1 MNKKKVF
8 SYLFIG
14 LLTVGATGTVTS
26 CKDYDDDIN
35 NLQGQIKANADKIA
49 EIEKLIKGG
58 SVITNVAQSET
69 GVTVTLS
76 DGKSFNL
83 TNGRDGAQGIQGEPG
98 KPGTAWT
105 IGEDGYWYCDG
116 KPTKNLARG
125 PQGEKG
131 EQGEQGVPGAAAS
144 VEYYVPN
151 PETHHFD
158 IYKDGKF
165 VKDSGI
171 SFVSDQSGTI
181 TATLDNARKNLIL
194 SGLTGYSDDV
204 VISLTGNLTSLV
216 FMPKLYMDGI
226 ETVNYPY
233 LTGTTL
239 VKKAPTGLKNYQGK
253 AVGGDIT
260 DYQSNR
266 LPHEQNNV
274 SGEGKFVYGPTW
286 TVQYHMNP
294 ANANTEY
301 ADVVGYNVLEPEVM
315 YVKTRA
321 EKNPA
326 EVLGVTSPEK
336 KDNGAAAFLNSNG
349 ILTAGLKI
357 AHPDLLNPTPTSTTY
372 QKDNTIAL
380 QVKSKDNKLATEDA
394 TVTSDYALLN
404 PLKAELEAIVWAQ
417 KPMYGEMDA
426 EKRTQTGDEMGIVDK
441 NAQVHVWDSPKEAL
455 ADERGAA
462 LELYYNGE
470 IDLSSYLALHMQE
483 QDYKSL
489 TKESQLKTLKYGD
502 EREWGLHY
510 EFNLVDYNVDGNKT
524 GDSKFATWKDQANGV
539 LKANNVDEN
548 GNPAKDN
555 RAAIGREPL
564 VQVLVKNAN
573 GDVVL
578 DGYILLH
585 ITEKAPEDKI
595 TELTAYPDGKGVFDL
610 CNAVDGLSTNWSQFN
625 KYMLTDLLKGTT
637 KEEFDAM
644 YEPEVLQKNVSTD
657 AQGNPIDKL
666 TLYKKNADGSYTE
679 DELGDLFY
687 SANTLGTTNHTWT
700 WTLSPEE
707 VENLTHHAKTTPVE
721 ATRYFRYVLKQA
733 VVGTKIA
740 EYKYIY
746 VKVTTDLTRKANTA
760 IALKE
765 KINNYWY
772 NETTGA
778 DDGWSAIV
786 NDVHEPIDGGNIDN
800 FNNSIAATFKGNA
813 PQITNTYK
821 YYFVPEDIEITAQNG
836 KKYTITAGD
845 AARHT
850 NGAYNHLYDKYVADH
865 TDKYNKATLTEDLN
879 ACAIDYGKGAF
890 YNDKLYA
897 VYNGIY
903 TQIASLD
910 QKTGELKLINNQP
923 AKDVLNAIGY
933 EKNHANIAKEL
944 RTYVG
949 VIASND
955 CGVAVPV
962 SDGTFLA
969 SWQRPINL
977 NPLEQKEAVD
987 AKTNGNVIYLSDIVK
1002 LFDWRG
1008 ESMEGANKWF
1018 WAYYG
1023 VNAITVNVDPAAVQT
1038 DMHHAGK
1045 FEALKNVTELAELY
1059 TYGVNANGVNG
1070 TINKGTHKFT
1080 FDLSYYNA
1088 ASKNAD
1094 LLKYIEANKGMFGA
1108 IYYKNNGENV
1118 TDFTLKIPVTISYTW
1133 GDFYDTLVVKVVRTQ
1148 GN

>member
-1 MNKKKVF
+1 
-8 SYLFIG
+8 
-14 LLTVGATGTVTS
+14 
-26 CKDYDDDIN
+26 
-35 NLQGQIKANADKIA
+35 
-49 EIEKLIKGG
+49 
-58 SVITNVAQSET
+58 
-69 GVTVTLS
+69 
-76 DGKSFNL
+76 
-83 TNGRDGAQGIQGEPG
+83 
-98 KPGTAWT
+98 
-105 IGEDGYWYCDG
+105 
-116 KPTKNLARG
+116 
-125 PQGEKG
+125 
-131 EQGEQGVPGAAAS
+131 
-144 VEYYVPN
+144 
-151 PETHHFD
+151 
-158 IYKDGKF
+158 
-165 VKDSGI
+165 
-171 SFVSDQSGTI
+171 
-181 TATLDNARKNLIL
+181 
-194 SGLTGYSDDV
+194 
-204 VISLTGNLTSLV
+204 
-216 FMPKLYMDGI
+216 
-226 ETVNYPY
+226 
-233 LTGTTL
+233 
-239 VKKAPTGLKNYQGK
+239 
-253 AVGGDIT
+253 
-260 DYQSNR
+260 
-266 LPHEQNNV
+266 
-274 SGEGKFVYGPTW
+274 
-286 TVQYHMNP
+286 MNP
-294 ANANTEY
+294 ANANTKY
-301 ADVVGYNVLEPEVM
+301 ADVVGYNVLEPEVQ
-315 YVKTRA
+315 YVKSRAAA
-321 EKNPA
+321 EK
-326 EVLGVTSPEK
+326 LGVTSPEK
-336 KDNGAAAFLNSNG
+336 KDNGTYAFMNDNG

-357 AHPDLLNPTPTSTTY
+357 EHPELLNPTPTSSTY

-380 QVKSKDNKLATEDA
+380 QVKSKDNKLATKDA
-394 TVTSDYALLN
+394 IITSDYALLN
-404 PLKAELEAIVWAQ
+404 PLQAKLEAIIWSQ

-426 EKRTQTGDEMGIVDK
+426 TKRTQTGDEKGLVDK
-441 NAQVHVWDSPKEAL
+441 NAQIHVWDSPAEAL
-455 ADERGAA
+455 KDSRGAA

-483 QDYKSL
+483 QDYTTL
-489 TKESQLKTLKYGD
+489 NKEFKLKTLNYGE

-510 EFNLVDYNVDGNKT
+510 EFNLVDYSVDGNKT
-524 GDSKFATWKDQANGV
+524 GDSKYATWKDQANGV

-585 ITEKAPEDKI
+585 ITEKAPEDKVA
-595 TELTAYPDGKGVFDL
+595 ELTAYPDGKGVFDL

-625 KYMLTDLLKGTT
+625 KYMLTDLLNGTT
-637 KEEFDAM
+637 KDEFDAM
-644 YEPEVLQKNVSTD
+644 YEPETLQKNVSND
-657 AQGNPIDKL
+657 AQGNPIDQLK
-666 TLYKKNADGSYTE
+666 LYKKNADGTYTE

-687 SANTLGTTNHTWT
+687 SANTQGTTNHTWT

-733 VVGTKIA
+733 VVGKKIA

-786 NDVHEPIDGGNIDN
+786 NDVHEPIDGGNIN
-800 FNNSIAATFKGNA
+800 LFNNSIAATFKGNA
-813 PQITNTYK
+813 PQIKNTYK

-845 AARHT
+845 ANRHT
-850 NGAYNHLYDKYVADH
+850 SGAYNHLYDKYVKDH

-897 VYNGIY
+897 EYNGIY

-910 QKTGELKLINNQP
+910 QKTGELKLINSQP

-933 EKNHANIAKEL
+933 EKDHANIAKEL

-1008 ESMEGANKWF
+1008 QSMEGANKWF

-1023 VNAITVNVDPAAVQT
+1023 VNAITVNVNPADVLT

-1059 TYGVNANGVNG
+1059 TYDGQK
-1070 TINKGTHKFT
+1070 TIGKGSHKFT
-1080 FDLSYYNA
+1080 FDLSQYDA

-1094 LLKYIEANKGMFGA
+1094 LLKYIEANKGVFGA

>member
-1 MNKKKVF
+1 MFGSLIV
-8 SYLFIG
+8 
-14 LLTVGATGTVTS
+14 ATGALTS

-35 NLQGQIKANADKIA
+35 NLQEQITANANKIA

-58 SVITNVAQSET
+58 SVITNVAQSDN

-83 TNGRDGAQGIQGEPG
+83 TNGKDGADG

-105 IGEDGYWYCDG
+105 IGSDGYWYKDG
-116 KPTKNLARG
+116 EKTTYYALGTK
-125 PQGEKG
+125 GEKG
-131 EQGEQGVPGAAAS
+131 EKGDPGTSAAS

-151 PETHHFD
+151 AQTHKFE
-158 IYKDGKF
+158 IWKDGKK
-165 VKDSGI
+165 VKDTDI
-171 SFVSDQSGTI
+171 SFADTSNGGI
-181 TATLDNARKNLIL
+181 TGTLDTNAKNLIL
-194 SGLTGYSDDV
+194 SGLTGYSEDV
-204 VISLTGNLTSLV
+204 VISLTGDLTSLV
-216 FMPKLYMDGI
+216 FMPKLYLDGI

-239 VKKAPTGLKNYQGK
+239 VKKVPTGIKNHQGK

-260 DYQSNR
+260 DYQSNK
-266 LPHEQNNV
+266 LPNEKV
-274 SGEGKFVYGPTW
+274 SVTGEKDFIYGPTW

-301 ADVVGYNVLEPEVM
+301 ADVVGYNVLEPEVQ
-315 YVKTRA
+315 YVKSRAAA
-321 EKNPA
+321 EK
-326 EVLGVTSPEK
+326 LGVTSPEK
-336 KDNGAAAFLNSNG
+336 KDNGANAFLNDNG
-349 ILTAGLKI
+349 ILTAGIKI
-357 AHPDLLNPTPTSTTY
+357 AHPELLNENPTSSTY
-372 QKDNTIAL
+372 QKDNTVAL
-380 QVKSKDNKLATEDA
+380 QVKSKDNKLATKDA
-394 TVTSDYALLN
+394 IITSDYALLN
-404 PLKAELEAIVWAQ
+404 PLKAKLEAIVWAQ

-426 EKRTQTGDEMGIVDK
+426 AKRTQTGDENGIVDA

-455 ADERGAA
+455 ADPRGAS

-483 QDYKSL
+483 QNYKDL
-489 TKESQLKTLKYGD
+489 NKAFELQTIKYGD

-524 GDSKFATWKDQANGV
+524 GDSKFATWKDQTNGI

-585 ITEKAPEDKI
+585 ITEKAPEDKTI
-595 TELTAYPDGKGVFDL
+595 DLTAYPDGKGEFDL
-610 CNAVDGLSTNWSQFN
+610 CNAVDGLSTTWSQFN
-625 KYMLTDLLKGTT
+625 KYMLTDLLNGTT

-644 YEPEVLQKNVSTD
+644 YSPEVLQAGVSND

-666 TLYKKNADGSYTE
+666 KLYKKNADNTYTE

-687 SANTLGTTNHTWT
+687 SANTEGTTNHTWK

-707 VENLTHHAKTTPVE
+707 VEKLTHHAKNTPVVV
-721 ATRYFRYVLKQA
+721 TRYFRYVLKQA

-760 IALKE
+760 IALKQ
-765 KINNYWY
+765 KIDNHWY

-786 NDVHEPIDGGNIDN
+786 NDVHEPIDGGDIVK
-800 FNNSIAATFKGNA
+800 FNNSIAATFYGNK
-813 PQITNTYK
+813 PQINKDSTYYK
-821 YYFVPEDIEITAQNG
+821 YYFVPENIQIQALNG
-836 KKYTITAGD
+836 KKYTITAAKS
-845 AARHT
+845 AADDS
-850 NGAYNHLYDKYVADH
+850 YNKLFDKYVKDH
-865 TDKYNKATLTEDLN
+865 ADKYNKSTLTDALN
-879 ACAIDYGKGAF
+879 TCAVDYTKGAF
-890 YNDKLYA
+890 TNATLYA
-897 VYNGIY
+897 ANNGVY
-903 TQIASLD
+903 TAIATLD
-910 QKTGELKLINNQP
+910 QASGELKLINNSA

-949 VIASND
+949 LIAKND
-955 CGVAVPV
+955 CDVAVPV

-977 NPLEQKEAVD
+977 NTLAPQTVVD
-987 AKTNGNVIYLSDIVK
+987 AKTNGNVIYLSDLVK
-1002 LFDWRG
+1002 LYDWRG
-1008 ESMEGANKWF
+1008 VSMEGENKWF

-1023 VNAITVNVDPAAVQT
+1023 VNAITVNVNPADVET

-1045 FEALKNVTELAELY
+1045 FEALKNVTEKAELY
-1059 TYGVNANGVNG
+1059 TYNGTN
-1070 TINKGTHKFT
+1070 TINKGKHEFT
-1080 FDLSYYNA
+1080 FDLSTYNA

-1094 LLKYIEANKGMFGA
+1094 LLKYIEEHKGVFGA
-1108 IYYKNNGENV
+1108 IFYKNNGENV

>member
-1 MNKKKVF
+1 MNKSKIF

-14 LLTVGATGTVTS
+14 LLATGAMGTVTS
-26 CKDYDDDIN
+26 CKDYDDDIS
-35 NLQGQIKANADKIA
+35 NLQKQIDDNAAKIKT
-49 EIEKLIKGG
+49 IEDLIKSG
-58 SVITNVAQSET
+58 SVITDVTSST
-69 GVTVTLS
+69 DGVTVKLS
-76 DGKSFNL
+76 NGKSFDL
-83 TNGRDGAQGIQGEPG
+83 KNGAKGDKGDKGDAGT
-98 KPGTAWT
+98 PGTAWT
-105 IGEDGYWYCDG
+105 IGTDGYWYKSTDG
-116 KPTKNLARG
+116 GKTTTKTDYYALG
-125 PQGEKG
+125 TKG
-131 EQGEQGVPGAAAS
+131 DKGDKGDAAS

-151 PETHHFD
+151 AETHHFD

-171 SFVSDQSGTI
+171 SFANTDNGTV
-181 TATLDNARKNLIL
+181 TGTLDTNAKNLII
-194 SGLTGYSDDV
+194 SGLQGYSEDV
-204 VISLTGNLTSLV
+204 VISLTGDLRSLV
-216 FMPKLYMDGI
+216 FMPKLYLDGI
-226 ETVNYPY
+226 ETINYPY

-239 VKKAPTGLKNYQGK
+239 VKKTPTGIKNHQGK

-260 DYQSNR
+260 DYQSNK
-266 LPHEQNNV
+266 LPNDPISV
-274 SGEGKFVYGPTW
+274 TGEGSFVYGPTW
-286 TVQYHMNP
+286 TAQFHMNP
-294 ANANTEY
+294 ANADVKY
-301 ADVVGYNVLEPEVM
+301 ADVVGYNVLEPEVQ

-321 EKNPA
+321 AA
-326 EVLGVTSPEK
+326 EALGVTSPEK
-336 KDNGAAAFLNSNG
+336 KDNGDAAFLADNG
-349 ILTAGLKI
+349 ILTAGIKI
-357 AHPDLLNPTPTSTTY
+357 AHPELLNANPTSSTY
-372 QKDNTIAL
+372 QKDNTVAL
-380 QVKSKDNKLATEDA
+380 QVKSKSNNTEATI
-394 TVTSDYALLN
+394 TSDYALLN
-404 PLKAELEAIVWAQ
+404 PLQAKLEALVWAQ

-426 EKRTQTGDEMGIVDK
+426 AKRTQTGDEKGIVDK
-441 NAQVHVWDSPKEAL
+441 DAQIHVWDSPKEAL

-470 IDLSSYLALHMQE
+470 IDLKSYLALHMQE
-483 QDYKSL
+483 QDY
-489 TKESQLKTLKYGD
+489 TKLDKAFVLKTLTLD
-502 EREWGLHY
+502 EAREWGLSY

-524 GDSKFATWKDQANGV
+524 GDSKYATWKDQANGV

-595 TELTAYPDGKGVFDL
+595 TELTAYPDGKGEFDL

-625 KYMLTDLLKGTT
+625 KYMLTDLLNGTT
-637 KEEFDAM
+637 KQEFDAM
-644 YEPEVLQKNVSTD
+644 YSPEVLQPGVDHD

-666 TLYKKNADGSYTE
+666 KLYKKNADGTYTE

-687 SANTLGTTNHTWT
+687 SANTEGTTNHTWK
-700 WTLSPEE
+700 WTLSPAE
-707 VENLTHHAKTTPVE
+707 VEELTHHAKTTPVV

-786 NDVHEPIDGGNIDN
+786 NDVHEPINGGNIDN

-850 NGAYNHLYDKYVADH
+850 NGAYNHLYDKYVANH
-865 TDKYNKATLTEDLN
+865 TDAYNKATLTETLN
-879 ACAIDYGKGAF
+879 TCAIDYDKGAF
-890 YNDKLYA
+890 WNKELYA
-897 VYNGIY
+897 EYNGNY
-903 TQIASLD
+903 TKIATLD

-933 EKNHANIAKEL
+933 EKDHANIAKEL

-977 NPLEQKEAVD
+977 NPLEQREAVD

-1008 ESMEGANKWF
+1008 VSMEGENKWF

-1023 VNAITVNVDPAAVQT
+1023 VNAITVNVDPAVVLT
-1038 DMHHAGK
+1038 DMHHEGK

-1059 TYGVNANGVNG
+1059 TYGENG
-1070 TINKGTHKFT
+1070 TINKGSHKFT
-1080 FDLSYYNA
+1080 FDLSTYNS

-1094 LLKYIEANKGMFGA
+1094 LLKYIEEHKGVFGA
-1108 IYYKNNGENV
+1108 IFYKNNGENV

>member
-1 MNKKKVF
+1 MKKTVL
-8 SYLFIG
+8 SVMMLSA
-14 LLTVGATGTVTS
+14 LTVVATSLTS

-35 NLQGQIKANADKIA
+35 NLQEQITANANKIA

-58 SVITNVAQSET
+58 SVITNVAQSDN

-83 TNGRDGAQGIQGEPG
+83 TNGKDGKDGAEGQ
-98 KPGTAWT
+98 PGTAWT
-105 IGEDGYWYCDG
+105 IGDDGYWYKDG
-116 KPTKNLARG
+116 TKTTYYALG
-125 PQGEKG
+125 TKG
-131 EQGEQGVPGAAAS
+131 ESAS
-144 VEYYVPN
+144 SYEYYVPN
-151 PETHHFD
+151 AQTHKFE
-158 IYKDGKF
+158 IWKDGKK
-165 VKDSGI
+165 VKDTDIYFANTSN
-171 SFVSDQSGTI
+171 GTI
-181 TATLDNARKNLIL
+181 TGTLDTNAKNLIL
-194 SGLTGYSDDV
+194 SGLSGYSEDV
-204 VISLTGNLTSLV
+204 VISLTGDLTSLV
-216 FMPKLYMDGI
+216 FMPKLYLDGI

-239 VKKAPTGLKNYQGK
+239 VKKAPTGLKNHQGK
-253 AVGGDIT
+253 AVAGDIT

-266 LPHEQNNV
+266 LPNDPISV
-274 SGEGKFVYGPTW
+274 TGEGSFVYGPTW

-301 ADVVGYNVLEPEVM
+301 ADVVGYNVLEPEVQ
-315 YVKTRA
+315 YVKSRAAA
-321 EKNPA
+321 EK
-326 EVLGVTSPEK
+326 LGVTSPEK
-336 KDNGAAAFLNSNG
+336 KDNGAAAFMNDNG

-357 AHPDLLNPTPTSTTY
+357 AHPELLNEKPTSATY

-380 QVKSKDNKLATEDA
+380 QVKSKDNKLATKDA
-394 TVTSDYALLN
+394 IITSDYALLN
-404 PLKAELEAIVWAQ
+404 PLQAKLEAIVWAQ

-426 EKRTQTGDEMGIVDK
+426 SKRTQTGDEKGIVDK
-441 NAQVHVWDSPKEAL
+441 DDQVHVWDSPKEAL
-455 ADERGAA
+455 ADPRGAS

-470 IDLSSYLALHMQE
+470 IDLTSYLALHMQE

-489 TKESQLKTLKYGD
+489 DKKFELKTLKYGD

-524 GDSKFATWKDQANGV
+524 GDSKYATWKDQANGV

-595 TELTAYPDGKGVFDL
+595 TELTAYPDGKGEFDL
-610 CNAVDGLSTNWSQFN
+610 CNAVDGLQTNWSQFN
-625 KYMLTDLLKGTT
+625 KYMLTDLLNGTT

-644 YEPEVLQKNVSTD
+644 YEPEVLQKNVSND

-666 TLYKKNADGSYTE
+666 KLYKKNADGTYTE

-687 SANTLGTTNHTWT
+687 SANTMGTTNHTWT

-733 VVGTKIA
+733 VVGKKIA

-786 NDVHEPIDGGNIDN
+786 NDVHEPIDGGNIEL

-813 PQITNTYK
+813 PQIKNTYK

-845 AARHT
+845 ATRHA
-850 NGAYNHLYDKYVADH
+850 NGAYNHLYDKYVANH

-897 VYNGIY
+897 EYNGIY

-910 QKTGELKLINNQP
+910 QKTGELKLIKNQP

-1038 DMHHAGK
+1038 DMHHTGK

-1059 TYGVNANGVNG
+1059 TYGVNG
-1070 TINKGTHKFT
+1070 TINKGSYKFE
-1080 FDLSYYNA
+1080 FDLSAYDA

-1094 LLKYIEANKGMFGA
+1094 LLKYIEEHKGVFGA
-1108 IYYKNNGENV
+1108 IFYKNNGENV